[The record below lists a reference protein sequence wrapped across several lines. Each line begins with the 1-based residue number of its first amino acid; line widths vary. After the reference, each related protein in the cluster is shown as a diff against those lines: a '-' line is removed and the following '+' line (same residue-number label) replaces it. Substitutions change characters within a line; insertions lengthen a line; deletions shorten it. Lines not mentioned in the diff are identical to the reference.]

1 MLKVNLG
8 YVISYVLCNG
18 IGVFY
23 SSFSLAG
30 NAQTTT
36 IFEAKFGWSKD
47 ETILYNTIITSSAI
61 VGLLIGSLLGGYLI
75 KHGRRKGAILANII
89 GIVGAVITMVA
100 TIPFLTFGRLLVG
113 VAAGVYNVIF
123 PKMIVENMPVQL
135 SQRLAMC
142 HSASI
147 QVGLVVAYGLGGILP
162 DPKDAEASKQDEL
175 WRFIFLVPAFIGTF
189 ELILTLLVFRQE
201 PIAYCIMMGYEE

>member
-1 MLKVNLG
+1 M
-8 YVISYVLCNG
+8 
-18 IGVFY
+18 
-23 SSFSLAG
+23 AG

-61 VGLLIGSLLGGYLI
+61 VGLLIGSLLGGYFI

-89 GIVGAVITMVA
+89 GIVGAVITMIA

-113 VAAGVYNVIF
+113 VAAGVYNVTL

-135 SQRLAMC
+135 S
-142 HSASI
+142 
-147 QVGLVVAYGLGGILP
+147 
-162 DPKDAEASKQDEL
+162 
-175 WRFIFLVPAFIGTF
+175 
-189 ELILTLLVFRQE
+189 
-201 PIAYCIMMGYEE
+201 